1 MHCFDADFAIR
12 KFDCIGDVLEAFLVQ
27 RLPAYEQRRIK
38 QLEQLV
44 KEVTELEAKR
54 AFLKAILEDRLTLMR
69 KTDEEI
75 VTGLKTC
82 GIPPLSDT
90 TNPDSVH
97 AYEYVLRLRIDRLK
111 ASAVLELEKEVE
123 ERHAVQKGL
132 EGITPSAMWLRD
144 LEEFKEV
151 WLNYKEARVAEM
163 AVSGTKEPTTK
174 KKRLVVKK
182 RGTKA

>member
-1 MHCFDADFAIR
+1 M
-12 KFDCIGDVLEAFLVQ
+12 
-27 RLPAYEQRRIK
+27 
-38 QLEQLV
+38 
-44 KEVTELEAKR
+44 
-54 AFLKAILEDRLTLMR
+54 
-69 KTDEEI
+69 
-75 VTGLKTC
+75 
-82 GIPPLSDT
+82 
-90 TNPDSVH
+90 
-97 AYEYVLRLRIDRLK
+97 K